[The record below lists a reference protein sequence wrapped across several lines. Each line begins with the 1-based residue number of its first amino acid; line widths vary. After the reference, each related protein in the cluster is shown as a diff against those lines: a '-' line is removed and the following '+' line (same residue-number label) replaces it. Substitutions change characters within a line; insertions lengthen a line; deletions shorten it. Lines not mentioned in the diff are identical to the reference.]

1 MTKRKRIW
9 FAVGAVLLLALIVWV
24 IWADT
29 ALEINTYTISS
40 PRLPE
45 SFDGFRIAHLSDI
58 HNEEN
63 ADLLPLLQQ
72 TQPDIIV
79 ITGDF
84 IDSSDT
90 RVDIALAF
98 AREAMGIAP
107 CYYVT
112 GNHEARIPVEY
123 QQLKA
128 GMEAAGLIVLENAK
142 TRISLEG
149 QAITVIGV
157 DDPSY
162 ETEYPIGNS
171 VGVIRKHLDMLQSDG
186 DGFTLLLSH
195 RPELFETY
203 ADYGIDL
210 TLSGH
215 THGGQIRL
223 PLIGGLIAPGQGL
236 FPEYD
241 AGLFE
246 EGNCRMIVSRGI
258 GSSSFPFR
266 FNNRP
271 EIVLI
276 ELKTQKEC

>member
-9 FAVGAVLLLALIVWV
+9 FAIGAVLLLALIVWV

-58 HNEEN
+58 HNGEN
-63 ADLLPLLQQ
+63 EDLLPLLRQ
-72 TQPDIIV
+72 TRPDIIV
-79 ITGDF
+79 ITGDL
-84 IDSSDT
+84 IDSRDT
-90 RVDIALAF
+90 QVEIALAF
-98 AREAMGIAP
+98 IQEAVQIAP

-112 GNHEARIPVEY
+112 GNHEVRVPGEY
-123 QQLKA
+123 WQLKD
-128 GMEAAGLIVLENAK
+128 GMEAAGVIVLENAK

-203 ADYGIDL
+203 VDCGIDL

-223 PLIGGLIAPGQGL
+223 PFIGGLIAPGQGL

-276 ELKTQKEC
+276 ELKTQSP

>member
-1 MTKRKRIW
+1 MKRWKKA
-9 FAVGAVLLLALIVWV
+9 FLVLLAAGLLFV
-24 IWADT
+24 ICGWDYRLKT
-29 ALEINTYTISS
+29 VVYTVESDEITTG
-40 PRLPE
+40 L
-45 SFDGFRIAHLSDI
+45 RIACITDLHCCSWGDGQRELLDAVDASAPDLVVLVGDILDHTMPLEQGYTVLEHLA
-58 HNEEN
+58 EN
-63 ADLLPLLQQ
+63 W
-72 TQPDIIV
+72 
-79 ITGDF
+79 
-84 IDSSDT
+84 
-90 RVDIALAF
+90 
-98 AREAMGIAP
+98 P

-112 GNHEARIPVEY
+112 GNHEVRVPGEY
-123 QQLKA
+123 RQLKD
-128 GMEAAGLIVLENAK
+128 GMEAAGVIVLENAK
-142 TRISLEG
+142 TQICLEG

-157 DDPSY
+157 DDPSH
-162 ETEYPIGNS
+162 ETEYPVGNS
-171 VGVIRKHLDMLQSDG
+171 AGVIRKHLDMLQSDG

-203 ADYGIDL
+203 VDCGIDL
-210 TLSGH
+210 VLSGH

-223 PLIGGLIAPGQGL
+223 PFIGGLIAPGQGL

-276 ELKTQKEC
+276 ELKTQSP

>member
-9 FAVGAVLLLALIVWV
+9 FAIGAVFLLALIVWV

-58 HNEEN
+58 HNGEN
-63 ADLLPLLQQ
+63 EDLLPLLRQ

-79 ITGDF
+79 ITGDL
-84 IDSSDT
+84 IDSRDT
-90 RVDIALAF
+90 QVEIALALVQ
-98 AREAMGIAP
+98 EAVQIAP

-112 GNHEARIPVEY
+112 GNHEVRVPGEY
-123 QQLKA
+123 RQLKD
-128 GMEAAGLIVLENAK
+128 GMEAAGVIVLENAK
-142 TRISLEG
+142 TQICLEG

-162 ETEYPIGNS
+162 ETEYPVGNS
-171 VGVIRKHLDMLQSDG
+171 AGVIRKHLDMLQSDG
-186 DGFTLLLSH
+186 DGFALLLSH

-203 ADYGIDL
+203 VDCGIDL
-210 TLSGH
+210 VLSGH
-215 THGGQIRL
+215 AHGGQIRL
-223 PLIGGLIAPGQGL
+223 PFIGGLIAPGQGL

-276 ELKTQKEC
+276 ELKNQSP

>member
-58 HNEEN
+58 HNGEN

-79 ITGDF
+79 ITGDL

-98 AREAMGIAP
+98 IQEAVQTAP

-112 GNHEARIPVEY
+112 GNHEVRIPVEY

-128 GMEAAGLIVLENAK
+128 GMEAAGVIVLENAK

-171 VGVIRKHLDMLQSDG
+171 VGVIQKHLDMLRSDG

-203 ADYGIDL
+203 VDCGIDL
-210 TLSGH
+210 VLSGH
-215 THGGQIRL
+215 AHGGQIRL
-223 PLIGGLIAPGQGL
+223 PFIGGLIAPGQGL

-276 ELKTQKEC
+276 ELKNQSP